1 MGAAEQLT
9 NDFDSAA
16 MESLL
21 IDAANLLANPAVR
34 DAANELSMTMM
45 AVAPSPGDRVMAL
58 ALLAAAASTVH
69 SNPMKWRDSTELL
82 ARFIEHVHQQ
92 HFEPPKRTLH

>member
-16 MESLL
+16 MESLTSE
-21 IDAANLLANPAVR
+21 AAKLLAHPAVAR
-34 DAANELSMTMM
+34 AAGELAMAMM
-45 AVAPSPGDRVMAL
+45 AVAPSPGDRIMAL
-58 ALLAAAASTVH
+58 ALLTAAASSMHT
-69 SNPMKWRDSTELL
+69 NPMKWRDSSDLL
-82 ARFIEHVHQQ
+82 ARFTEHVLQQ

>member
-9 NDFDSAA
+9 NDFDNAA

-82 ARFIEHVHQQ
+82 ARFMEHVHRQ

>member
-9 NDFDSAA
+9 NDLDSTA

-82 ARFIEHVHQQ
+82 ARFMEHVHRQ
-92 HFEPPKRTLH
+92 HFEPAKRTLH